1 MNIRRKWQ
9 AYAERLLSSER
20 LLRRLRV
27 AIIATFALFAMSCNA
42 VKTTRQQ
49 DNETTRRQEVSV
61 LRDSIVVR
69 DTLIYKVSGD
79 TIRIEQIKWRDR
91 FVRDTVRISDTVRV
105 SEIKEI
111 KKEKKVIDWWG
122 CLSFCGLVAFFVWAF
137 KQRLK
142 RN

>member
-1 MNIRRKWQ
+1 
-9 AYAERLLSSER
+9 
-20 LLRRLRV
+20 
-27 AIIATFALFAMSCNA
+27 
-42 VKTTRQQ
+42 
-49 DNETTRRQEVSV
+49 
-61 LRDSIVVR
+61 VVR

-111 KKEKKVIDWWG
+111 EKEKKVIDWWG
-122 CLSFCGLVAFFVWAF
+122 CLMFCGLIAFFVWGI